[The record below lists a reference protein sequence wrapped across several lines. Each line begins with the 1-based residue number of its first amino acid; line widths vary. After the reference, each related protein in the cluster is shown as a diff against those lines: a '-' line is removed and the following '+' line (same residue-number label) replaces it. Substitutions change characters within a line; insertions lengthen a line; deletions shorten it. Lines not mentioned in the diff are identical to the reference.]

1 MRIYI
6 SFDTE
11 SVIKANGELRR
22 DITVFGRQF
31 LIDAMKD
38 DPEQYKAFDNYEFLN
53 RLGWALTSGWVEFLE
68 SVQHELYLLDDKA
81 LDHGDSLTWC
91 GAEFSP
97 LFKRTMSAVMT
108 NVEGLK
114 CPVYDAHVL
123 GLLADRLEAEYRDML
138 AALEG
143 ELESIFE
150 RAWEMF
156 RT

>member
-22 DITVFGRQF
+22 DIVVFGRQF

-38 DPEQYKAFDNYEFLN
+38 DPEQYGHYDEVYFMKLCA
-53 RLGWALTSGWVEFLE
+53 ALASGWVEFLE
-68 SVQHELYLLDDKA
+68 TIQRELYLLDDKA
-81 LDHGDSLTWC
+81 LDHGDSLAWC
-91 GAEFSP
+91 GAEFAPIFHRS
-97 LFKRTMSAVMT
+97 LQTFLTR
-108 NVEGLK
+108 VEELE
-114 CPVYDAHVL
+114 CPVYDAHVM
-123 GLLADRLEAEYRDML
+123 GLLVDRVEAEYRDML

-143 ELESIFE
+143 ELESVFE
-150 RAWEMF
+150 RAWDMF